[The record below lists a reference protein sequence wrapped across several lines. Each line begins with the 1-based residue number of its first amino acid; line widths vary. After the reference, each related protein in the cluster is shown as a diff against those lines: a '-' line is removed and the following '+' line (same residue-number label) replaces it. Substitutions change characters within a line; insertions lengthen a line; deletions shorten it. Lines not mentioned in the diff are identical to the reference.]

1 MANTTKKTNEGLKS
15 GVRSSEFYM
24 ALSAVVLGI
33 VISTGVV
40 DPDGAGTWDKVVG
53 VVCSLLAALGY
64 TVSRSNVKA
73 AAEENK

>member
-1 MANTTKKTNEGLKS
+1 MANTKKVDEGLKS
-15 GVRSSEFYM
+15 GIRSSEFYM

-33 VISTGVV
+33 VISTGLV

-64 TVSRSNVKA
+64 TVGRSNVKA

>member
-1 MANTTKKTNEGLKS
+1 MAATKKVNEGLKS
-15 GVRSSEFYM
+15 GVKSSEFYM
-24 ALSAVVLGI
+24 ALSAVILGI

>member
-1 MANTTKKTNEGLKS
+1 MANTKKVNEGLKS
-15 GVRSSEFYM
+15 GIRSSEFYM

-33 VISTGVV
+33 VISTGLV

-64 TVSRSNVKA
+64 TVGRSNVKA

>member
-15 GVRSSEFYM
+15 GIRSSEFYM
-24 ALSAVVLGI
+24 ALSAVVLGV

>member
-1 MANTTKKTNEGLKS
+1 MATTKKVNEGLKS

-40 DPDGAGTWDKVVG
+40 DPEGAGTWDKVVG

-64 TVSRSNVKA
+64 TVGRSNVKA
-73 AAEENK
+73 AHEENK